1 MEINRHNYENFFLLW
16 VDDELCAKDQE
27 AVERFI
33 AENPDLAE
41 ELVILQEAKLPKDEL
56 IAFPNKLALLKN
68 ESESIALH
76 NYETFFLLYVDGEL
90 NKTEQAEVELFVLQ
104 HPQLQAEFLLIQQTK
119 LPQEEMVFENKA
131 ILYRKEKTVR
141 PVVYMQWRRM
151 AVAAALIGLAFS
163 VWMIVPTPSI
173 NKSEALASL
182 VKPAQKLSNNN
193 ASAANGSKT
202 NRGNID
208 ASQANGSNAQ
218 TTAGLV
224 ASKMSG
230 TNAEKVNRVNTVE
243 QNATVNN
250 LPQQNNNET
259 VAISNN
265 DINTISTNT
274 NNQQIETVASN
285 NNALNAT
292 VDKTTISPVADTE
305 IEQADLIK
313 PAVYKELDTDE
324 SSRSLYVGSLEI
336 NKDKLRGFFRKAGSL
351 LRSKSKEEEKIDT
364 NK

>member
-1 MEINRHNYENFFLLW
+1 MEINRHNYEHYFLLW

-41 ELVILQEAKLPKDEL
+41 ELVLLQEAKLPTDEL

-68 ESESIALH
+68 ASESIALD

-90 NKTEQAEVELFVLQ
+90 NQTEQAEVELFVLQ

-119 LPQEEMVFENKA
+119 LPIEELVFENKE
-131 ILYRKEKTVR
+131 ILYRKEKKER

-163 VWMIVPTPSI
+163 VWMIVPTSNM

-193 ASAANGSKT
+193 VGEANKNKIDVVKVNKGNTKQESVLMESKAGSVTTEKL
-202 NRGNID
+202 
-208 ASQANGSNAQ
+208 SGSNIVEEN
-218 TTAGLV
+218 TA
-224 ASKMSG
+224 
-230 TNAEKVNRVNTVE
+230 VNTM
-243 QNATVNN
+243 
-250 LPQQNNNET
+250 PQQNSNET
-259 VAISNN
+259 VASSTN
-265 DINTISTNT
+265 DINSFSNNT
-274 NNQQIETVASN
+274 NNQQAE
-285 NNALNAT
+285 
-292 VDKTTISPVADTE
+292 TISNYNSVVNASAEKNTISLVADTE

-313 PAVYKELDTDE
+313 PAVYRELDTDE
-324 SSRSLYVGSLEI
+324 SSSSLYIGSLEI

>member
-41 ELVILQEAKLPKDEL
+41 ELVLLQEAKLPKDEL

-68 ESESIALH
+68 APEGIALH

-90 NKTEQAEVELFVLQ
+90 NKAEQAEVELFVLQ

-131 ILYRKEKTVR
+131 ILYRKEKKER
-141 PVVYMQWRRM
+141 PVVFMQWRRM

-163 VWMIVPTPSI
+163 VWMIVPTESI

-182 VKPAQKLSNNN
+182 VKPAQKLNNN
-193 ASAANGSKT
+193 ANATNASKT
-202 NRGNID
+202 NTSNID
-208 ASQANGSNAQ
+208 ASQVNSSNAK
-218 TTAGLV
+218 TTVGLM
-224 ASKMSG
+224 ASKMGG
-230 TNAEKVNRVNTVE
+230 TNAEKVNGVNTVE
-243 QNATVNN
+243 QNATLNN

-265 DINTISTNT
+265 EINTISANT
-274 NNQQIETVASN
+274 NNQQAETISN
-285 NNALNAT
+285 YNSVVNVSPEKN
-292 VDKTTISPVADTE
+292 TISPVADTE
-305 IEQADLIK
+305 IEHADLIK

>member
-1 MEINRHNYENFFLLW
+1 
-16 VDDELCAKDQE
+16 
-27 AVERFI
+27 
-33 AENPDLAE
+33 
-41 ELVILQEAKLPKDEL
+41 
-56 IAFPNKLALLKN
+56 
-68 ESESIALH
+68 
-76 NYETFFLLYVDGEL
+76 
-90 NKTEQAEVELFVLQ
+90 QAEVELFVLQ